1 MERARA
7 VRLADLATP
16 AWGGQRV
23 LGTVAGMWS
32 LRSGWSGARAAGVVA
47 AALAVGAV
55 AVAGTAA
62 AAAYTDPAQTAQQLR
77 STHVVVADDAETRGQ
92 IDIAR
97 LQQNL
102 GSAAHIYVA
111 VLPAR
116 ALTGTPEQTAAAVGA
131 ALGDDSAV
139 VVVAVGPQIGA
150 AQGPRAPLPPGDAR
164 RVAASHNSGS
174 DVQAALEAT
183 ITQIRRDGSNTNP
196 GQATNASPTSSGTGS
211 GVLVV
216 LVVVLLAGAALL
228 VVRRRRA
235 ANQGFE
241 QNAGARADVQSMYS
255 RLGSDVATLN
265 TGDDKVAQ
273 QAMVDA
279 SERYNATGSILADPH
294 AGAAV
299 LAQAR
304 RTVIEGIMAARVAR
318 QRLNLDPG
326 PDPMPTPPP
335 TAPQVNGHEDVH
347 VDGVSYTGYDQYQP
361 GAGHYFGGGTY
372 QGRTIPGGW
381 YQQPFWQTAAISAI
395 AFGGLGYA
403 LGGGFGG
410 DYDEGRGSGD
420 RGDSGGGDAGGGGDW
435 GGGGGDWGGG
445 NN

>member
-1 MERARA
+1 
-7 VRLADLATP
+7 
-16 AWGGQRV
+16 
-23 LGTVAGMWS
+23 MWS
-32 LRSGWSGARAAGVVA
+32 LRSGWGGAGAAGTVA
-47 AALAVGAV
+47 AAVLVV
-55 AVAGTAA
+55 AVAAGAGVAA
-62 AAAYTDPAQTAQQLR
+62 AAAYSDPAQTAQQLR

-92 IDIAR
+92 VDVGR

-102 GSAAHIYVA
+102 GSAAHLYVA

-116 ALTGTPEQTAAAVGA
+116 ALAGTPEQTAAAVGA

-164 RVAASHNSGS
+164 RVAASHNSGT

-183 ITQIRRDGSNTNP
+183 ITQIRRDGSTTSP
-196 GQATNASPTSSGTGS
+196 GQAANTSPASSGTGS
-211 GVLVV
+211 GVLIVV
-216 LVVVLLAGAALL
+216 LVALLAGTALL
-228 VVRRRRA
+228 LVRRRRTT
-235 ANQGFE
+235 NQGAE
-241 QNAGARADVQSMYS
+241 QAAGARADVESMYS

-265 TGDDKVAQ
+265 TGTDKVAQ

-279 SERYNATGSILADPH
+279 SERYNATGSMLADPH

-318 QRLNLDPG
+318 QRLGLDPG

-335 TAPQVNGHEDVH
+335 TAPQVNGHQDVN
-347 VDGVSYTGYDQYQP
+347 VDGVSYTGYSQYQP
-361 GAGHYFGGGTY
+361 GAGNYFGGGTY

-403 LGGGFGG
+403 LGGGFSG
-410 DYDEGRGSGD
+410 DYDGGRDNAD
-420 RGDSGGGDAGGGGDW
+420 RGDSGSGDTGGASGGDW
-435 GGGGGDWGGG
+435 GGGD
-445 NN
+445 